1 MPCIIDS
8 GLSLPVSTRARV
20 SMSSSSPLRC
30 DECASFTSTSL
41 APPANRPSTHA
52 FTSPVN
58 IFRNRCHCSVPT
70 STSAVQLTPVAP
82 SMSAEIM
89 IRTRSTLRLGTRR
102 GHRLTF
108 SVHKWL
114 LPLNYQGEVIIVR
127 SRRAG
132 FVISLLVPALVP
144 VPFAAPAGASA
155 APAPQAAHAQQ
166 PKILKIGVTQE
177 IDSLNPFISITRT
190 GTDILRT
197 AFDYLTVYSQK
208 DQTPIKSLAESWETS
223 DDKLTWTFHMR
234 KGPKWSDGEPITAK
248 DPAFTYNKMMTD
260 ETARTANGGFVTQ
273 FEWVE
278 ATDDST
284 LVIKTKV
291 PQATMLALDI
301 PIVPEHVWS
310 KMSDIGAEPEFP
322 MVGSG
327 PYTVTEFKEAQFVKL
342 KANKN
347 YWRGAPKVDELHFIY
362 YRNADAAVT
371 ALQSGQVD
379 LINRLTPTQFDA
391 LKGDPNIVT
400 NNAQNRRFNE
410 IVINPGAAT
419 GDGKPIGNGNP
430 ALKDVKLRQAIA
442 TAIDSKT
449 LVDNVWGGYGEAAQ
463 GYIPPV
469 FSDYAW
475 KPSGEEKRS
484 FDLDK
489 ANQML
494 DDAGYKKGADG
505 IRLDKTGKP
514 LNLRLLAHA
523 ETNLDETGGPFIK
536 GWLKDIGINIALQ
549 PRSDDQV
556 NEDTTRGEFDIAF
569 SGWNANPDPDYVL
582 SLQTC
587 PNRPNAQGE
596 GGTPD
601 SFLCDKDYDD
611 LYAKQLKRS
620 EERRVGKECRSRWDG
635 SSAVFSSVLVQTWAT
650 RPNAKGEGGTP
661 DSFLCDKD
669 YDDLYAKQLKE
680 FDPAKRADLVKQMQE
695 RLYDQATLVILGYD
709 NALEAYRKDAFE
721 GFPQQPADNGVFMNQ
736 QGYWGYLCGTP
747 QGAGPGPPVGGKGQ
761 RATPRRGA

>member
-1 MPCIIDS
+1 
-8 GLSLPVSTRARV
+8 
-20 SMSSSSPLRC
+20 
-30 DECASFTSTSL
+30 
-41 APPANRPSTHA
+41 
-52 FTSPVN
+52 
-58 IFRNRCHCSVPT
+58 
-70 STSAVQLTPVAP
+70 
-82 SMSAEIM
+82 
-89 IRTRSTLRLGTRR
+89 
-102 GHRLTF
+102 
-108 SVHKWL
+108 
-114 LPLNYQGEVIIVR
+114 VIIVR

-132 FVISLLVPALVP
+132 FGITLLVSALVT

-260 ETARTANGGFVTQ
+260 ETARTANGSFVTQ
-273 FEWVE
+273 FESVK

-301 PIVPEHVWS
+301 PIVPEHVWG

-327 PYTVTEFKEAQFVKL
+327 PYTVSEFKEAQFVKL

-419 GDGKPIGNGNP
+419 NDGKPIGNGNP

-449 LVDNVWGGYGEAAQ
+449 LVDKVWGGYAEEAK

-469 FSDYAW
+469 FADYTW
-475 KPSGEEKRS
+475 TPSGDVKRDFS
-484 FDLDK
+484 LDD
-489 ANQML
+489 ANKML
-494 DDAGYKKGADG
+494 DEAGYKKGADG
-505 IRLDKTGKP
+505 IRLDKQGKP

-523 ETNLDETGGPFIK
+523 ETNLDETGGPFIV
-536 GWLKDIGINIALQ
+536 GWLKDIGLNIQLQ

-556 NEDTTRGEFDIAF
+556 NEDTTRGEFDLAF

-587 PNRPNAQGE
+587 ANRPNAQGE

-601 SFLCDKDYDD
+601 SFLCDKEYDD
-611 LYAKQLKRS
+611 LYA
-620 EERRVGKECRSRWDG
+620 E
-635 SSAVFSSVLVQTWAT
+635 
-650 RPNAKGEGGTP
+650 
-661 DSFLCDKD
+661 
-669 YDDLYAKQLKE
+669 QLKE

-721 GFPQQPADNGVFMNQ
+721 GFPKQPADNGVFMNQ
-736 QGYWGYLCGTP
+736 QGYWGYLGATP
-747 QGAGPGPPVGGKGQ
+747 KGAGPVPTFDENGMMTTSGADTSDAAADSDSNTGLVLGIVGGVVVVLLVGGLLFA
-761 RATPRRGA
+761 RGRRKTADDRE

>member
-1 MPCIIDS
+1 M
-8 GLSLPVSTRARV
+8 
-20 SMSSSSPLRC
+20 
-30 DECASFTSTSL
+30 
-41 APPANRPSTHA
+41 
-52 FTSPVN
+52 
-58 IFRNRCHCSVPT
+58 
-70 STSAVQLTPVAP
+70 
-82 SMSAEIM
+82 
-89 IRTRSTLRLGTRR
+89 
-102 GHRLTF
+102 
-108 SVHKWL
+108 
-114 LPLNYQGEVIIVR
+114 R

-132 FVISLLVPALVP
+132 FGISLLVSALVT

-260 ETARTANGGFVTQ
+260 ETARTANGSFVTQ
-273 FEWVE
+273 FESVE

-419 GDGKPIGNGNP
+419 NDGKPIGNGNP

-449 LVDNVWGGYGEAAQ
+449 LVDKVWGGYAEEAK

-469 FSDYAW
+469 FADYAW
-475 KPSGEEKRS
+475 TPSGDVKRDFS
-484 FDLDK
+484 LDD
-489 ANQML
+489 ANKML
-494 DDAGYKKGADG
+494 DEAGYKKGADG
-505 IRLDKTGKP
+505 IRLDKQGKP

-523 ETNLDETGGPFIK
+523 ETNLDETGGPFIV
-536 GWLKDIGINIALQ
+536 GWLKDIGLNVQLQ

-556 NEDTTRGEFDIAF
+556 NEDTTRGEFDLAF

-587 PNRPNAQGE
+587 ANRPNAQ
-596 GGTPD
+596 
-601 SFLCDKDYDD
+601 
-611 LYAKQLKRS
+611 
-620 EERRVGKECRSRWDG
+620 
-635 SSAVFSSVLVQTWAT
+635 
-650 RPNAKGEGGTP
+650 GEGGTP

-721 GFPQQPADNGVFMNQ
+721 GFPKQPADNGVFMNQ
-736 QGYWGYLCGTP
+736 QGYWGYLGATP
-747 QGAGPGPPVGGKGQ
+747 KGAGPVPTFDENGMMTTSGADTSEAAADSGGNTGLVLGIVGGVVVVLLVGGLLFA
-761 RATPRRGA
+761 RSRRKTADDRE

>member
-1 MPCIIDS
+1 
-8 GLSLPVSTRARV
+8 VSALVT
-20 SMSSSSPLRC
+20 
-30 DECASFTSTSL
+30 
-41 APPANRPSTHA
+41 
-52 FTSPVN
+52 
-58 IFRNRCHCSVPT
+58 
-70 STSAVQLTPVAP
+70 
-82 SMSAEIM
+82 
-89 IRTRSTLRLGTRR
+89 
-102 GHRLTF
+102 
-108 SVHKWL
+108 
-114 LPLNYQGEVIIVR
+114 LPL
-127 SRRAG
+127 
-132 FVISLLVPALVP
+132 
-144 VPFAAPAGASA
+144 AAPAGAST
-155 APAPQAAHAQQ
+155 APAPHAASVQQ
-166 PKILKIGVTQE
+166 HKILKIGVTQE

-208 DQTPIKSLAESWETS
+208 DQTPTKSLAESWETS

-234 KGPKWSDGEPITAK
+234 KGVKWSDGEPVTAK
-248 DPAFTYNKMMTD
+248 DPAFTFNKMLTD
-260 ETARTANGGFVTQ
+260 ETAATANGSYTKQ
-273 FEWVE
+273 WESVE
-278 ATDDST
+278 ATDDNT

-301 PIVPEHVWS
+301 PIVPEHIWS
-310 KMSDIGAEPEFP
+310 KMSDIGAEPQFP

-327 PYTVTEFKEAQFVKL
+327 PYTVTEFKEAQFVKM

-347 YWRGAPKVDELHFIY
+347 YWRGAPKVDEVHFIY

-391 LKGDPNIVT
+391 LKGNPDIVT

-419 GDGKPIGNGNP
+419 SDGKAIGNGNP

-449 LVDNVWGGYGEAAQ
+449 LVDKVWGGYGEEGQ

-469 FSDYAW
+469 FADYAW
-475 KPSGEEKRS
+475 KPSGDEKRS
-484 FDLDK
+484 FDIDK

-523 ETNLDETGGPFIK
+523 EANLDETGGPFIK
-536 GWLKDIGINIALQ
+536 GWLKDIGINVALQ

-556 NEDTTRGEFDIAF
+556 NEDTTRGDFDIAF

-587 PNRPNAQGE
+587 GNRPNAQGQ
-596 GGTPD
+596 GATPD
-601 SFLCDKDYDD
+601 SFLCDKEYDD
-611 LYAKQLKRS
+611 LYADQL
-620 EERRVGKECRSRWDG
+620 
-635 SSAVFSSVLVQTWAT
+635 Q
-650 RPNAKGEGGTP
+650 
-661 DSFLCDKD
+661 
-669 YDDLYAKQLKE
+669 E
-680 FDPAKRADLVKQMQE
+680 FDPAKRADIVKKMQA

-721 GFPQQPADNGVFMNQ
+721 GFPKQPADNGVIMNQ
-736 QGYWGYLCGTP
+736 QGYWGYLGATP
-747 QGAGPGPPVGGKGQ
+747 KGAGPVPTFDENGMMTTSDADTTEAAADSGGNTGLILGIVGGVVVILLVGGLLFA
-761 RATPRRGA
+761 RGRRKTAEDRE

>member
-1 MPCIIDS
+1 
-8 GLSLPVSTRARV
+8 
-20 SMSSSSPLRC
+20 
-30 DECASFTSTSL
+30 
-41 APPANRPSTHA
+41 
-52 FTSPVN
+52 
-58 IFRNRCHCSVPT
+58 
-70 STSAVQLTPVAP
+70 
-82 SMSAEIM
+82 
-89 IRTRSTLRLGTRR
+89 
-102 GHRLTF
+102 
-108 SVHKWL
+108 
-114 LPLNYQGEVIIVR
+114 VR

-132 FVISLLVPALVP
+132 FGITLLVSALVT

-197 AFDYLTVYSQK
+197 AFDYLTVYSQQ

-223 DDKLTWTFHMR
+223 DDKLTWTFHLR

-260 ETARTANGGFVTQ
+260 ETARTANGSFVTQ
-273 FEWVE
+273 FESVK

-310 KMSDIGAEPEFP
+310 KMSDIGAEPGFP

-327 PYTVTEFKEAQFVKL
+327 PYTVSEFKEAQFVKL

-347 YWRGAPKVDELHFIY
+347 YWRGAPKIDELHFIY

-379 LINRLTPTQFDA
+379 LVNKLTPTQFDA

-419 GDGKPIGNGNP
+419 NDGKPIGNGNP

-449 LVDNVWGGYGEAAQ
+449 LVDKVWGGYAEEAK

-469 FSDYAW
+469 FADYAW
-475 KPSGEEKRS
+475 TPSGDVKRDFS
-484 FDLDK
+484 LDE
-489 ANQML
+489 ANKML
-494 DDAGYKKGADG
+494 DEAGYKKGADG
-505 IRLDKTGKP
+505 IRLDKQGKP

-523 ETNLDETGGPFIK
+523 ETNLDETGGPFIV
-536 GWLKDIGINIALQ
+536 GWLKDIGLNIQLQ

-556 NEDTTRGEFDIAF
+556 NEDTTRGEFDLAF

-587 PNRPNAQGE
+587 ANRPNAQGE

-601 SFLCDKDYDD
+601 SFLCDKEYDD
-611 LYAKQLKRS
+611 LYAQ
-620 EERRVGKECRSRWDG
+620 
-635 SSAVFSSVLVQTWAT
+635 
-650 RPNAKGEGGTP
+650 
-661 DSFLCDKD
+661 
-669 YDDLYAKQLKE
+669 QLKE
-680 FDPAKRADLVKQMQE
+680 FDPGKRADLVKQMQE

-721 GFPQQPADNGVFMNQ
+721 GFPKQPADNGVFMNQ
-736 QGYWGYLCGTP
+736 QGYWGYLGATP
-747 QGAGPGPPVGGKGQ
+747 KGAGPVPTFDENGMMTTSGADTSDAAADSGSSTGLVLGIVGGVVVVLLVGGLLFA
-761 RATPRRGA
+761 RGRRKTADDRE

>member
-1 MPCIIDS
+1 
-8 GLSLPVSTRARV
+8 
-20 SMSSSSPLRC
+20 
-30 DECASFTSTSL
+30 
-41 APPANRPSTHA
+41 
-52 FTSPVN
+52 
-58 IFRNRCHCSVPT
+58 
-70 STSAVQLTPVAP
+70 
-82 SMSAEIM
+82 
-89 IRTRSTLRLGTRR
+89 
-102 GHRLTF
+102 
-108 SVHKWL
+108 
-114 LPLNYQGEVIIVR
+114 VIIVR

-132 FVISLLVPALVP
+132 FGITLLVSALVT

-197 AFDYLTVYSQK
+197 AFDYLTVYSQQ

-223 DDKLTWTFHMR
+223 DDKLTWTFHLR

-248 DPAFTYNKMMTD
+248 DPEFTYNKMMTD
-260 ETARTANGGFVTQ
+260 ETARTANGSFVTQ
-273 FEWVE
+273 FESVK

-327 PYTVTEFKEAQFVKL
+327 PYTVSEFKEAQFVKL

-347 YWRGAPKVDELHFIY
+347 YWRGAPKIDELHFIY

-379 LINRLTPTQFDA
+379 LVNRLTPTQFDA

-419 GDGKPIGNGNP
+419 NDGKPIGNGNP

-449 LVDNVWGGYGEAAQ
+449 LVDKVWGGYAEEAK

-469 FSDYAW
+469 FADYAW
-475 KPSGEEKRS
+475 TPSGDAKRDFS
-484 FDLDK
+484 LDE
-489 ANQML
+489 ANKML
-494 DDAGYKKGADG
+494 DEAGYKKGADG
-505 IRLDKTGKP
+505 IRLDKQGKP

-523 ETNLDETGGPFIK
+523 ETNLDETGGPFIV
-536 GWLKDIGINIALQ
+536 GWLKDIGLNIQLQ

-556 NEDTTRGEFDIAF
+556 NEDTTRGEFDLAF

-587 PNRPNAQGE
+587 ANRPNAQGE

-601 SFLCDKDYDD
+601 SFLCDKEYDD
-611 LYAKQLKRS
+611 LYAQ
-620 EERRVGKECRSRWDG
+620 
-635 SSAVFSSVLVQTWAT
+635 
-650 RPNAKGEGGTP
+650 
-661 DSFLCDKD
+661 
-669 YDDLYAKQLKE
+669 QLKE
-680 FDPAKRADLVKQMQE
+680 FDPGKRADLVKQMQE
-695 RLYDQATLVILGYD
+695 RLYDQSTLVILGYD

-721 GFPQQPADNGVFMNQ
+721 GFPKQPADNGVFMNQ
-736 QGYWGYLCGTP
+736 QGYWGYLGATP
-747 QGAGPGPPVGGKGQ
+747 KGAGPVPTFDENGMMTTSGADTSDAAADSGSSTGLVLGIVGGVVVVLLVGGLLFA
-761 RATPRRGA
+761 RGRRKTADDRE

>member
-1 MPCIIDS
+1 
-8 GLSLPVSTRARV
+8 
-20 SMSSSSPLRC
+20 
-30 DECASFTSTSL
+30 
-41 APPANRPSTHA
+41 
-52 FTSPVN
+52 
-58 IFRNRCHCSVPT
+58 
-70 STSAVQLTPVAP
+70 
-82 SMSAEIM
+82 
-89 IRTRSTLRLGTRR
+89 
-102 GHRLTF
+102 
-108 SVHKWL
+108 
-114 LPLNYQGEVIIVR
+114 VIIVR

-132 FVISLLVPALVP
+132 FGISLLVSALVT

-208 DQTPIKSLAESWETS
+208 DQTPVKSLAESWETS

-260 ETARTANGGFVTQ
+260 ETARTANGSFVTQ
-273 FEWVE
+273 FESVE

-327 PYTVTEFKEAQFVKL
+327 PYTVSEFKEAQFVKL

-379 LINRLTPTQFDA
+379 LVNKLTPTQFDA

-419 GDGKPIGNGNP
+419 KDGKPIGNGNP

-449 LVDNVWGGYGEAAQ
+449 LVDKVWGGYAEEAK

-469 FSDYAW
+469 FADYAW
-475 KPSGEEKRS
+475 TPSGDAKRDFS
-484 FDLDK
+484 LDD
-489 ANQML
+489 ANKML
-494 DDAGYKKGADG
+494 DEAGYKKGADG
-505 IRLDKTGKP
+505 IRLDKQGKP

-523 ETNLDETGGPFIK
+523 ETNLDETGGPFIV
-536 GWLKDIGINIALQ
+536 GWLKDIGLNVQLQ

-556 NEDTTRGEFDIAF
+556 NEDTTRGEFDLAF

-587 PNRPNAQGE
+587 ANRPNAQGE

-601 SFLCDKDYDD
+601 SFLCDKEYDD
-611 LYAKQLKRS
+611 LYAQ
-620 EERRVGKECRSRWDG
+620 
-635 SSAVFSSVLVQTWAT
+635 
-650 RPNAKGEGGTP
+650 
-661 DSFLCDKD
+661 
-669 YDDLYAKQLKE
+669 QLKE

-721 GFPQQPADNGVFMNQ
+721 GFPKQPADNGVFMNQ
-736 QGYWGYLCGTP
+736 QGYWGYLGATP
-747 QGAGPGPPVGGKGQ
+747 KGAGPVPTFDENGMMTTSGAATSDAAADSGGNTGLVLGIVGGVVVVLLVGGLLFA
-761 RATPRRGA
+761 RSRRKTADDRE